1 MDETTIIILI
11 VGMFVCL
18 ALIGGGYYYT
28 TTLQEDV
35 VEDVVKECTGTDA
48 NAKYDFDD
56 DGICVS
62 MGCKDGYKE
71 ENGFCIKD
79 ITYTAL
85 EGGDKEPK
93 NCEIA
98 KYNEGPCVSENGRQL
113 TGEPGRCG
121 TGVKRFTADPD
132 AFTMANSLGE
142 CDNFSYTEACEVPC
156 KSVSCGANDENY
168 TKTDGVCRGF
178 DGNPIGGDT
187 GRCGTGYQIYEVDP
201 ATAGKFESDELRDAW
216 VAENWKDCTPLK
228 KTCNVICEPGME
240 PSGCPELTTDI
251 GTAYV
256 QDRNGEKACLPKDI
270 AVALLKGETRYDKY
284 NMPMEKLTR
293 GRAEQLGITSMDQ
306 LPDGYSILY
315 KSDVVDFTDFTAK
328 GCTTA
333 KLEPCVQPTVS
344 DDCVLRADVTKA
356 CYDVGCGQ
364 QQEKEVEYV
373 IDKPAWGDG
382 VCDQAKLGKKI
393 QQCTEEKSPECCS
406 VGENSHWAEPIDGY
420 TCSAD
425 GTYNLVNTNA
435 CSTSGMENPPTR
447 TKKCCYIGEW
457 DTVCS
462 DDNSGKKTYTRIVK
476 NPELCGNKDTSTTK
490 TDYSCPVDCQ
500 YSDWGEWLECG
511 PNNQRARF
519 RTIYRQ
525 GSGGGQRC
533 GIEEGEIRTSEIEP
547 CTYVSPSPSSP
558 PPPPRGCVKG
568 PNYERNKKDC
578 NTTCTNLPERSCKAQ
593 LRCCTWNP

>member
-1 MDETTIIILI
+1 MDETTIIILV
-11 VGMFVCL
+11 VGMFLCL

-35 VEDVVKECTGTDA
+35 VETTTEREDCTGTDA

-56 DGICVS
+56 DGNCVS

-71 ENGFCIKD
+71 EGGFCIKD

-156 KSVSCGANDENY
+156 RNVTCGASDENY
-168 TKTDGVCRGF
+168 TKTDGVCRGL
-178 DGNPIGGDT
+178 DGNPIGGST
-187 GRCGTGYQIYEVDP
+187 NRCGTGYQIYEIDP
-201 ATAGKFESDELRDAW
+201 ATAGNFESDELRDAW

-228 KTCNVICEPGME
+228 KTCNVVCEPGME

-256 QDRNGEKACLPKDI
+256 QDRNGEKACLPKDM
-270 AVALLKGETRYDKY
+270 AVSLLKGETRYDKF

-293 GRAEQLGITSMDQ
+293 GRAEELGITSMDQ

-315 KSDVVDFTDFTAK
+315 KSDVVDFTDYTMK
-328 GCTTA
+328 GCATA

-382 VCDQAKLGKKI
+382 VCDQTQLGKKI

-406 VGENSHWAEPIDGY
+406 VGENSHWTEPLSY
-420 TCSAD
+420 TCSED
-425 GTYNLVNTNA
+425 GTYNLANKE
-435 CSTSGMENPPTR
+435 CSTSGMENPPTK
-447 TKKCCYIGEW
+447 TKDCCYVGEW
-457 DTVCS
+457 VKGECNQ
-462 DDNSGKKTYTRIVK
+462 DNQLDKVKYTRTIVNQELCSQSKLKQNVGNDETFNVDNPTVKYVK
-476 NPELCGNKDTSTTK
+476 NMDECYSKCEVEKLGGHKAPYDQRWGGGGPFGGEPYHTGCYGTVTYRVTKAGKGSGLSDVSCTYNNIGNYALGEEFDGVENIGK
-490 TDYSCPVDCQ
+490 SCP
-500 YSDWGEWLECG
+500 
-511 PNNQRARF
+511 
-519 RTIYRQ
+519 
-525 GSGGGQRC
+525 
-533 GIEEGEIRTSEIEP
+533 
-547 CTYVSPSPSSP
+547 
-558 PPPPRGCVKG
+558 
-568 PNYERNKKDC
+568 
-578 NTTCTNLPERSCKAQ
+578 
-593 LRCCTWNP
+593 